1 MLVSHTTCVCSRNT
15 AQKQWDETLVLVL
28 SGIARILRS
37 FFPFLRSL
45 TNFWSG
51 RSMVNAFAWL
61 HNFSYLLVCASVI
74 LFNTSLVAFRWL
86 FITMFPASH
95 TAGWESLILFVK
107 NSILNGSKEV
117 ALAAINCL
125 QTTVVSHSPK
135 VITIDRRNFLS
146 YACFR
151 WNILITKFILSK

>member
-1 MLVSHTTCVCSRNT
+1 MLFSHTTCICSRNT

-45 TNFWSG
+45 RNFWSG
-51 RSMVNAFAWL
+51 RSIVNLFASL
-61 HNFSYLLVCASVI
+61 RKFSYFLVCVYLSYSI
-74 LFNTSLVAFRWL
+74 TFNTSLVAFHQL
-86 FITMFPASH
+86 FIITLHASH
-95 TAGWESLILFVK
+95 TAGWESLLLFVK

-135 VITIDRRNFLS
+135 VTIE
-146 YACFR
+146 
-151 WNILITKFILSK
+151 

>member
-1 MLVSHTTCVCSRNT
+1 MLFSHTTCISSRNT

-51 RSMVNAFAWL
+51 RSMVKFLL
-61 HNFSYLLVCASVI
+61 HCINFLITCLCISVI
-74 LFNTSLVAFRWL
+74 LFNTSLVAFL
-86 FITMFPASH
+86 CFFITTLHASH
-95 TAGWESLILFVK
+95 TAGWESLLLFVK

-135 VITIDRRNFLS
+135 VITIDQRNFLS
-146 YACFR
+146 YACF
-151 WNILITKFILSK
+151 L